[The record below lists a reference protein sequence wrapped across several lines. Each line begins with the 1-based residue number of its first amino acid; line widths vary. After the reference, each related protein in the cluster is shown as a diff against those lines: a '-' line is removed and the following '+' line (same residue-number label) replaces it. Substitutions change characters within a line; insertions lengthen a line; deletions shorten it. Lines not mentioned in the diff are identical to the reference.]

1 MITLP
6 RRALSRWAG
15 RIARTPASRWL
26 IPWYARHYHVDMA
39 EAAVP
44 ASGFASLQDFFTR
57 QLRSGLRPID
67 ASSDGLISPCDGTVG
82 ACGNVA
88 KGQLVQAKG
97 RMYALQ
103 ELLGSEMAARFDGGI
118 YCTLYLS
125 PRDYHRVHAP
135 ADALVRHAWY
145 VPGTYWPV
153 NPAAVATVPRLFA
166 MNQRLI
172 TLLETRQGLVG
183 VVMVGACLVG
193 AIRASY
199 DPLWNAGPSPHAA
212 AARCYEPP
220 CRLARGQELGLFE
233 FGSTVILICEPGVA
247 QEWLRACGDVTR
259 MGQKLAR

>member
-1 MITLP
+1 
-6 RRALSRWAG
+6 
-15 RIARTPASRWL
+15 L
-26 IPWYARHYHVDMA
+26 IPWYARHYHVDMV

-44 ASGFASLQDFFTR
+44 ASGFANLQDFFTR
-57 QLRSGLRPID
+57 KLRPGLRPID
-67 ASSDGLISPCDGTVG
+67 ASSEGLVSPCDGTVG

-97 RMYALQ
+97 RTYALH

-153 NPAAVATVPRLFA
+153 NPAAVAAVPRLFA

-172 TLLETRQGLVG
+172 TLLETHQGMVG

-193 AIRASY
+193 AIRAS
-199 DPLWNAGPSPHAA
+199 
-212 AARCYEPP
+212 
-220 CRLARGQELGLFE
+220 
-233 FGSTVILICEPGVA
+233 
-247 QEWLRACGDVTR
+247 
-259 MGQKLAR
+259 